1 MEASAPYRLRRL
13 SFNQGVKKCF
23 IFLIQ
28 HVIPREDLKGAIML
42 YQFLFYLFKKTTSAI
57 LNDSRRMYH
66 KRNYP
71 IDLQSKS
78 VDLFLEDNKIK
89 INRGFHSSFDQF

>member
-57 LNDSRRMYH
+57 LSDSRRMYH

-89 INRGFHSSFDQF
+89 INRGFKSSFDQF